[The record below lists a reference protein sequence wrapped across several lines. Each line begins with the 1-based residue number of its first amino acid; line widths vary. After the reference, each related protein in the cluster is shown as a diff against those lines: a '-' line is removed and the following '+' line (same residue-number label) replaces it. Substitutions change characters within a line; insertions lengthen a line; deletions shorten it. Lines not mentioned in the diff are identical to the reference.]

1 MSYLKSKLTAPQSI
15 EDFTKDVTE
24 YIQTKASQKDLIYL
38 ERELEGMIKDLEEW
52 KAKNELDS
60 K

>member
-1 MSYLKSKLTAPQSI
+1 MNYLKSKITAPQSI

-24 YIQTKASQKDLIYL
+24 YIQTKATQEDLAYL
-38 ERELEGMIKDLEEW
+38 EVELEGMIKDLEEW
-52 KAKNELDS
+52 KAKNELNN

>member
-1 MSYLKSKLTAPQSI
+1 MNYLKSKITAPQSI

-24 YIQTKASQKDLIYL
+24 YIQTKATQEDLTYL
-38 ERELEGMIKDLEEW
+38 EGELEEMIKDLEEW